1 MPYIHFTEEQKL
13 RASEVDL
20 VEFLRHQGEKLI
32 RSGPEYRLASD
43 HSITVQGNEWY
54 DHAIKEGGGPI
65 SFVQQFYNLSYPEAI
80 TCLLGGEQGIVC
92 WCDKEGLPFLTY
104 TAEELQE
111 VKGNFTGSSFVREKT
126 GIDNVCERA
135 ALKACGGKGKL
146 ITPKYA
152 ENGMTIAVAKR
163 EWEVRF
169 DEE

>member
-1 MPYIHFTEEQKL
+1 MVVSAAVPALVLRPREYVIGLGCKKGKGIEEINAFVTKKMEEL
-13 RASEVDL
+13 GITAARVYAVAS
-20 VEFLRHQGEKLI
+20 
-32 RSGPEYRLASD
+32 
-43 HSITVQGNEWY
+43 
-54 DHAIKEGGGPI
+54 I
-65 SFVQQFYNLSYPEAI
+65 SLKS
-80 TCLLGGEQGIVC
+80 GEQGIVC